1 MYVCTI
7 YGYLLSPKC
16 AQICLYYIYTL
27 VFCLGDWLWGAF
39 EFIGFYDRVV
49 GISSFALREKECAQ
63 LRCGWIHRLFDVC
76 ADYTCSIYIH
86 SREVK
91 QRVESVW
98 LGACAP
104 NDLNNYSELSTYAK
118 SSCYPRTR
126 NMMSGDGGTFQA
138 WWGMWIYIYLGF
150 SAFVWVYGRWEMAT
164 LES

>member
-1 MYVCTI
+1 MTGSGARSNSSGFTI
-7 YGYLLSPKC
+7 ASSEYRLLRSEKRNALSC
-16 AQICLYYIYTL
+16 
-27 VFCLGDWLWGAF
+27 GAA
-39 EFIGFYDRVV
+39 EFTA
-49 GISSFALREKECAQ
+49 SSMCVQTIHAL
-63 LRCGWIHRLFDVC
+63 
-76 ADYTCSIYIH
+76 YIH

-150 SAFVWVYGRWEMAT
+150 SAFVWVSGRWEMAT